1 MNLQTINKLLVKPIS
16 AAALAAMFMFT
27 ACNSGDD
34 QRGGPEHNT
43 SEPGEVSAQQD
54 NFNQGEFSTYGNTAR
69 ITPEDSV
76 AGHGV
81 GSGEH
86 TGVREGGTQSD
97 TTLYS
102 PGINTAQEP

>member
-1 MNLQTINKLLVKPIS
+1 MNLQPIKAFFIKPFT
-16 AAALAAMFMFT
+16 AAALVAAFMFT
-27 ACNSGDD
+27 ACDGGSAR
-34 QRGGPEHNT
+34 RGGMERNT

-54 NFNQGEFSTYGNTAR
+54 EFNHGDFSSRGNTAR

-76 AGHGV
+76 SGHGV

-97 TTLYS
+97 TTTYS
-102 PGINTAQEP
+102 PSASPAQRP